1 MHVIAAKAVSFGEVL
16 QDDFKTY
23 AQNVISNAK
32 RLAEAL
38 TKEGIQLVSGG
49 TDNHLILVDL
59 RSLGLTGKVAEHVLD
74 EIGITSNKN
83 AIPYDRS
90 MPDCLYPVSAAQ
102 RKSKR

>member
-1 MHVIAAKAVSFGEVL
+1 KAVSFDEVL

-32 RLAEAL
+32 RVAEAL
-38 TKEGIQLVSGG
+38 TKEGVQLVSGG

-83 AIPYDRS
+83 AIPYDPEKPFVTSGSR
-90 MPDCLYPVSAAQ
+90 LGT
-102 RKSKR
+102 